1 MKERKPAMRVNER
14 ASEPARESEDLDKGE
29 EFDLVRESTVH

>member
-1 MKERKPAMRVNER
+1 MRMRKRERE
-14 ASEPARESEDLDKGE
+14 RESEDLDKGE